1 MTGKEKVLIL
11 TGSKNDLPD
20 LEKATKTLDKFGIPY
35 ALKVA
40 SAHRTPDDVIDIVKR
55 ATSKSVRV
63 IIAAAGMAN
72 HLAGAVAAR
81 TLCPVIGVPLAKSP
95 LGGLDSLLS
104 TVQMPP
110 GIPVASVAVGG
121 AENAAVLAA
130 QILAISD
137 EALKKKLEKHREDMR
152 KSVLRS

>member
-11 TGSKNDLPD
+11 TGSKNDLQD
-20 LEKATKTLDKFGIPY
+20 LDKATKTLDKLGIPY

-104 TVQMPP
+104 TSSAAWQT
-110 GIPVASVAVGG
+110 SAV
-121 AENAAVLAA
+121 
-130 QILAISD
+130 S
-137 EALKKKLEKHREDMR
+137 
-152 KSVLRS
+152 RSSL